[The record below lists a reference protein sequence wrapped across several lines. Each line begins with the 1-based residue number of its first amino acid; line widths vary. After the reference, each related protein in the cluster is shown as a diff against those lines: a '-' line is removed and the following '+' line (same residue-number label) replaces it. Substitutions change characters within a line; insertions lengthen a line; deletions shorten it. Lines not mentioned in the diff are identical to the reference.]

1 MCTASQNEY
10 LDGQIKNE
18 EVLPHRVIIN
28 THDSHI
34 ESALYWETRAVEVK
48 GLEIENVTCDYF

>member
-1 MCTASQNEY
+1 MCHTSQNEY
-10 LDGQIKNE
+10 LDGQIKN

-48 GLEIENVTCDYF
+48 EGLEIENVTCDCF